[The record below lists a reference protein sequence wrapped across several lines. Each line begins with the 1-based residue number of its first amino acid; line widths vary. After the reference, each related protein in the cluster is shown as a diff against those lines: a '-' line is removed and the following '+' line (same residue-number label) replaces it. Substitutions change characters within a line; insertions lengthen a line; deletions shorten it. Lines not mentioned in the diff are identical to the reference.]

1 MGEAKRR
8 KDLDL
13 PPREKEI
20 IFPEFN
26 KKNFKRKLEIHYIIS
41 LLYLSSFMALQL

>member
-8 KDLDL
+8 EDLGL

-26 KKNFKRKLEIHYIIS
+26 KKKLQEKIRNII
-41 LLYLSSFMALQL
+41 